1 MYLIIPLEKI
11 CHSLQRQEE
20 IQLQEAHTQHG
31 VFFDKVWKCPL
42 IERDETLTCGYWIR
56 RSNRSD
62 EEQFLYVFEIGS
74 PYVTL
79 TSLDLQS
86 PYLYPLDEANT
97 CVLPGLA
104 GVANCHRTAGMF
116 SATYNVFRVVNNGM
130 TLSKLISL

>member
-1 MYLIIPLEKI
+1 MDTGSGEVTDQMKNNSY
-11 CHSLQRQEE
+11 
-20 IQLQEAHTQHG
+20 
-31 VFFDKVWKCPL
+31 
-42 IERDETLTCGYWIR
+42 
-56 RSNRSD
+56 
-62 EEQFLYVFEIGS
+62 YVFEIGS